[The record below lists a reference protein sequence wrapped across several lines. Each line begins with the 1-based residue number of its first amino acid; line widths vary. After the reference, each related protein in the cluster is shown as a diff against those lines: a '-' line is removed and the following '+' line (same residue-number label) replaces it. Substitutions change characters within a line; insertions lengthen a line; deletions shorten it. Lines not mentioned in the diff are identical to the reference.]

1 MTLCSRTLSW
11 VALPWVALALA
22 LIAATPRAS
31 AQANPTATVLAT
43 QRIGVDEGTGGAFD
57 RTVRARLDTLHV
69 VEVQGAVTLDLE
81 QIQLA
86 LGCMGETTACL
97 AQVATEMSSD
107 IILVP
112 TLATAG
118 ETLQATIL
126 IFDARDSTI
135 RRTTREASGHDASS
149 QILGNVEGMLR
160 EAFGLP
166 AAIAREDGPR
176 VVEPAAPGLSAVPFV
191 LIGIGAAALIGGAI
205 AGGLYLADA
214 DLYMQPVETA
224 AQRDELDVILDR
236 GNAEGLASSILLVG
250 GGVLAATG
258 LIWLLAAGND
268 DGSSPLALLP
278 MVSPD
283 GGMLTLHGTFGESF

>member
-11 VALPWVALALA
+11 VALALASVLA
-22 LIAATPRAS
+22 AAPRAS
-31 AQANPTATVLAT
+31 AQVHPTATVLAT
-43 QRIGVDEGTGGAFD
+43 QRIGVDEGTGAAFD
-57 RTVRARLDTLHV
+57 RTVRARLDALDV

-97 AQVATEMSSD
+97 AQVATEMSSE

-112 TLATAG
+112 SLATAG

-126 IFDARDSTI
+126 IFDSRDSTI

-166 AAIAREDGPR
+166 AAVARVEGPEGP
-176 VVEPAAPGLSAVPFV
+176 VTPPSSPGLSPVPFV

-205 AGGLYLADA
+205 AGGLYLSDA
-214 DLYMQPVETA
+214 NLYMQPIETA
-224 AQRDELDVILDR
+224 AQRDELDVIRDR
-236 GNAEGLASSILLVG
+236 GNAEGLASTILLIG

-268 DGSSPLALLP
+268 DGSSPLAVIP

-283 GGMLTLHGTFGESF
+283 GGMLTLHGTFGDGF

>member
-1 MTLCSRTLSW
+1 MTISARPLSW
-11 VALPWVALALA
+11 VALASLLLAGIPL
-22 LIAATPRAS
+22 RAE

-43 QRIGVDEGTGGAFD
+43 QRTGVDEGTGAAFD
-57 RTVRARLDTLHV
+57 RTVRARLDALDV

-112 TLATAG
+112 SLATAG

-166 AAIAREDGPR
+166 AAVARVEGPGGPS
-176 VVEPAAPGLSAVPFV
+176 VTPPSPGLSPVPFV
-191 LIGIGAAALIGGAI
+191 LLGIGAAALIGGGI

-214 DLYMQPVETA
+214 DLYMQPIETA
-224 AQRDELDVILDR
+224 AQRDELDVIRDR
-236 GNAEGLASSILLVG
+236 GNAEGLASTILLIG
-250 GGVLAATG
+250 GGVLAAAG
-258 LIWLLAAGND
+258 VVWLLAAGNE
-268 DGSSPLALLP
+268 DGSSPLALVP
-278 MVSPD
+278 MISPE
-283 GGMLTLHGTFGESF
+283 GGTLTLQGSFGESF